1 MNKIILAT
9 ACALSLTTAPA
20 LATEKAKKP
29 KVMHVCKKTDS
40 TVNILACNIYRE
52 ARGES
57 DYGMLAVGFV
67 TLNRK
72 DHEKFPA
79 SVKKIVYQA
88 GQFSWTAH
96 GTTFKVYEEDQWVK
110 AKSFAETLI
119 KLHTNNKIVYDA
131 LDVTKGSTYYHT
143 RKVKPYWT
151 KVMVR
156 TVKIDNHIFYKEK
169 AAPQGA

>member
-1 MNKIILAT
+1 MRQNYPKILIAAFAASTL
-9 ACALSLTTAPA
+9 LTAPVKA
-20 LATEKAKKP
+20 EAVKSVAKKP
-29 KVMHVCKKTDS
+29 KVMHVCKKADS
-40 TVNILACNIYRE
+40 AVNILACNIYRE

-119 KLHTNNKIVYDA
+119 KLHNNNKIVYDT
-131 LDVTKGSTYYHT
+131 LDITKGGT
-143 RKVKPYWT
+143 
-151 KVMVR
+151 
-156 TVKIDNHIFYKEK
+156 F
-169 AAPQGA
+169 